1 MKATEADADLSLAKA
16 QDNPY
21 FSPVIKTQRLCLKET
36 KLSPRCDIPAGMDSF
51 GIPMAHEQVQRIDQ
65 VPGLVLIVDDE
76 QDLVATLEYNL
87 DREGYRTRS
96 ATSGR
101 AALAEALRTPLPD
114 VVILDLMLPDLPGTE
129 VCRRLRSQP
138 ETSGIPVIML
148 TAKGEEIDRV
158 VGFEIGA
165 DDYVTKPFSVR
176 ELLLRIR
183 AVLRRTQPP
192 TSPTTNDIIFG
203 DLRVDPPAH
212 QAWLGQ
218 HELSLTALEFKL
230 LTTLMARRGRVQSRK
245 QLLDDVWGI
254 RADVTTRTVDTHVK
268 RLRQKLGSAGEYIET
283 LRGVGYRFRPSAE

>member
-1 MKATEADADLSLAKA
+1 MDTAGQTVARE
-16 QDNPY
+16 QN
-21 FSPVIKTQRLCLKET
+21 QRNE
-36 KLSPRCDIPAGMDSF
+36 
-51 GIPMAHEQVQRIDQ
+51 E

-96 ATSGR
+96 AFSGQT
-101 AALAEALRTPLPD
+101 ALEEAQRTPLPD
-114 VVILDLMLPDLPGTE
+114 LVILDLMLPDLPGTE
-129 VCRRLRSQP
+129 VCRRLRSNPQ
-138 ETSGIPVIML
+138 TSSIPVVML

-165 DDYVTKPFSVR
+165 DDYVSKPFSVR

-192 TSPTTNDIIFG
+192 APTTDDISFG
-203 DLRVDPPAH
+203 ELRVDPAAH
-212 QAWLGQ
+212 QAWLGPR
-218 HELSLTALEFKL
+218 ELSLTALEFKL